1 MQKYNVDS
9 VNLELSG
16 LEAVLAE
23 RLTNS
28 LETDDLLDVAKGL
41 IALDKEVYKVE
52 EDARKLRLTGQLD
65 IQVYTALSGG
75 YRRLS
80 DRLTKLA
87 QQDEHAREISTLY
100 RALRFTNE
108 AVSLSD
114 YLRELAR

>member
-1 MQKYNVDS
+1 MQRYTTDS
-9 VNLELSG
+9 VNLELRN
-16 LEAVLAE
+16 LEAVLAD

-28 LETDDLLDVAKGL
+28 LETSDFLDIAKGL
-41 IALDKEVYKVE
+41 IALDKEIYKIE

-65 IQVYTALSGG
+65 VQVYAELSAG

-80 DRLTKLA
+80 DRMFKLA
-87 QQDEHAREISTLY
+87 HRDGHDREISSFY

-114 YLRELAR
+114 YLREDDK